1 MIRTQQLIRCSMLCL
16 YFLIVLTVAI
26 QPAKAQEEKV
36 TGTVVSMSRSTITVR
51 TSDGKYQLF
60 TLAPGVKRPQ
70 TVAIGSQVEITSF
83 ATDDSS
89 VRQANEITVL
99 QPALAS
105 SGTQSSGT
113 SQSTVVPEEVR
124 GIERDIERAAR
135 RYQLGVR
142 AGVALDPELIL
153 IGVNAQ
159 VGPFFNRNVYFRP
172 NVEFAYGEVT
182 ALFAINPEVI
192 YQLPM
197 NSRQGRRSTYV
208 GIGPGFNFTHQKFQG
223 VTGSSRIDFSNFSAD
238 STLNILGGIRY
249 RSGMFAEIK
258 TSIYANPSP
267 VFRLIIGYNF

>member
-26 QPAKAQEEKV
+26 QPATAQEEKI
-36 TGTVVSMSRSTITVR
+36 TGTVVSLSRSTITVR

-70 TVAIGSQVEITSF
+70 TLAIGSQVEITSF

-99 QPALAS
+99 QPALTS

-208 GIGPGFNFTHQKFQG
+208 GFGPGFNFTHQKFQG
-223 VTGSSRIDFSNFSAD
+223 VAGSTRFDFSNFSAD
-238 STLNILGGIRY
+238 STLNILGGIRN

-258 TSIYANPSP
+258 TSIYATPSP